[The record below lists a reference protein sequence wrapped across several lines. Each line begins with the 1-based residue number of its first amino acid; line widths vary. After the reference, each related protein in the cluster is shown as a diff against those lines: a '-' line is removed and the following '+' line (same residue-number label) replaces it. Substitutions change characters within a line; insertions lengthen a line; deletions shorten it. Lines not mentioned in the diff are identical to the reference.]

1 MNTDNCTA
9 TQPGPRSEFGP
20 TIVTFYHEYDQN
32 GYLSNWYESPFVV
45 FGYGFRTAE
54 HWMMWQKARMFGD
67 FGKAD
72 EILDAKTPKDAKA
85 LGKDV
90 KPYDDDKWAVCR
102 EQLFLCGLRHKF
114 VQNEPLRDKLLST
127 GSAIL
132 AEAAPRD
139 RIWGIGKGQNDPD
152 INDPATWRGLNL
164 LGRAL
169 MTVRSDLR
177 MLERQDGDMDWQK
190 VELERLQV
198 WDMTLLELSRIPL
211 TRRAALAYAKIVST
225 NLPDMFPDVKRV
237 LDQLR
242 MPASD
247 IDEMIGI
254 NMGGGLPIAGW
265 HELLDELRFH
275 TALGRLQ
282 RAESTP
288 KRPSMVVCQVYR
300 LTMKTP
306 GD

>member
-1 MNTDNCTA
+1 
-9 TQPGPRSEFGP
+9 
-20 TIVTFYHEYDQN
+20 
-32 GYLSNWYESPFVV
+32 
-45 FGYGFRTAE
+45 
-54 HWMMWQKARMFGD
+54 
-67 FGKAD
+67 
-72 EILDAKTPKDAKA
+72 
-85 LGKDV
+85 
-90 KPYDDDKWAVCR
+90 
-102 EQLFLCGLRHKF
+102 
-114 VQNEPLRDKLLST
+114 
-127 GSAIL
+127 
-132 AEAAPRD
+132 
-139 RIWGIGKGQNDPD
+139 
-152 INDPATWRGLNL
+152 
-164 LGRAL
+164 

-211 TRRAALAYAKIVST
+211 TRRAALAYAEIVST

-275 TALGRLQ
+275 TALGRL
-282 RAESTP
+282 
-288 KRPSMVVCQVYR
+288 
-300 LTMKTP
+300 
-306 GD
+306 